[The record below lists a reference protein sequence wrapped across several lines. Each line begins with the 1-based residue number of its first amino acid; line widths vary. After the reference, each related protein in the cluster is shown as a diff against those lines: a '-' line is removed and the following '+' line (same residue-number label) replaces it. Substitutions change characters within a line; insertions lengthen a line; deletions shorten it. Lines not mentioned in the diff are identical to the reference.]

1 VSLSSIELAQ
11 LKKLVAIAE
20 KLIANAEPPK
30 RGRPKS
36 AANAPAPRRTRR
48 SGKDLA
54 AFRKMLKSER
64 KKGVPVADLARS
76 HGISAAYI
84 YQLK

>member
-36 AANAPAPRRTRR
+36 AGDTAPKRTRR

-54 AFRKMLKSER
+54 AFRKMLKNER
-64 KKGVPVADLARS
+64 KKGVPVADLARD